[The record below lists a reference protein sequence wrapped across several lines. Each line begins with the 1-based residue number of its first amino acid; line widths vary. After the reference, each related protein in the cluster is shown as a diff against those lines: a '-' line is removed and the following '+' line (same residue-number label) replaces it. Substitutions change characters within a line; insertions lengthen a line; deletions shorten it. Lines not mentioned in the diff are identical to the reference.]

1 MNCQITND
9 SMNEYYNIGIIYL
22 ILLTVVLTL
31 WRLIDDNF
39 QKMQYLEN
47 GREADRYMENV
58 HEILFSTQAYLWY
71 IYKGKLM
78 LDHRFFEKNN
88 LRERGISVD
97 TILKCVS
104 RQSRIELTHAIEN
117 ADETGIYVDFNIT
130 LPMSHETHSL
140 SVLVCREEEQ
150 KSHSRKDAANTS
162 DGVMGILTIIDGARQ
177 KEKERKMAFDLEEES
192 KLKASFLAAMGHE
205 IRTPVNIIT
214 GFSQILAQAGNETSE
229 EELKSYSQII
239 ADNTEQLL
247 RLLNDV
253 LKSNPESEEMH
264 MALKTWKVKDF
275 VEELYATYNVVIPD
289 HLEYNMVRGPE
300 DVNVNVNRSSMMQ
313 VMSNLVNNA
322 VKFTKE
328 GGITMGWECTEE
340 NVVIFLEDTG
350 IGIPKEKQ
358 ELIFDRYYKES
369 SSTAGAG
376 IGLSLCRRLVEN
388 MNGKIIVKSEPG
400 KGSRF
405 ELIFKKAYNG

>member
-1 MNCQITND
+1 
-9 SMNEYYNIGIIYL
+9 MNEYYYIGIIYL

-47 GREADRYMENV
+47 GREAERYMENV
-58 HEILFSTQAYLWY
+58 HEILFSTQSYLWY
-71 IYKGKLM
+71 IYKGKLV

-88 LRERGISVD
+88 LRECRIPVD
-97 TILKCVS
+97 AVLRCVS
-104 RQSRIELTHAIEN
+104 RQSRIELTRAIES
-117 ADETGIYVDFNIT
+117 ADEAGVYVDFNIT
-130 LPMSHETHSL
+130 LPVSHEVHSL
-140 SVLVCREEEQ
+140 GVLVCRE
-150 KSHSRKDAANTS
+150 KDRVTDTGKTPTS
-162 DGVMGILTIIDGARQ
+162 DNVMGFLTIIDGARQ
-177 KEKERKMAFDLEEES
+177 KEKERKRAFDLEEES

-214 GFSQILAQAGNETSE
+214 GFSQILAQAGNDTSE

-253 LKSNPESEEMH
+253 LKSNPEEEQMH
-264 MALKTWKVKDF
+264 MALKTRKVKDI
-275 VEELYATYNVVIPD
+275 VEELYATYNVVIPSR
-289 HLEYNMVRGPE
+289 LEYNIARGPE
-300 DVNVNVNRSSMMQ
+300 DVFVDVNRSSMMQ

-328 GGITMGWECTEE
+328 GSITMGWENTGED
-340 NVVIFLEDTG
+340 VVIYLEDTG

-405 ELIFKKAYNG
+405 ELIFKKA

>member
-1 MNCQITND
+1 
-9 SMNEYYNIGIIYL
+9 MNEYYYIGIIYL

-47 GREADRYMENV
+47 GREAERYMENV
-58 HEILFSTQAYLWY
+58 HEILFSTQSYLWY
-71 IYKGKLM
+71 IYKGKLV

-88 LRERGISVD
+88 LRERRIPVD
-97 TILKCVS
+97 AVLRCVS
-104 RQSRIELTHAIEN
+104 RQSRIELTRAIES
-117 ADETGIYVDFNIT
+117 ADEAGVYVDFNIM
-130 LPMSHETHSL
+130 LPVSHEVHSL
-140 SVLVCREEEQ
+140 GVLVCRE
-150 KSHSRKDAANTS
+150 KDRVTDTGKTPTS
-162 DGVMGILTIIDGARQ
+162 DNVMGFLTIIDGARQ
-177 KEKERKMAFDLEEES
+177 KEKERKRAFDLEEES

-214 GFSQILAQAGNETSE
+214 GFSQILAQAGNDTSE

-253 LKSNPESEEMH
+253 LKSNPEEEQMH
-264 MALKTWKVKDF
+264 MALKTRKVKDI
-275 VEELYATYNVVIPD
+275 VEELYATYNVVIPSR
-289 HLEYNMVRGPE
+289 LEYNIARGPE
-300 DVNVNVNRSSMMQ
+300 DVFVDVNRSSMMQ

-328 GGITMGWECTEE
+328 GSITMGWESTGEE
-340 NVVIFLEDTG
+340 VVIYLEDTG

-405 ELIFKKAYNG
+405 ELIFKKA

>member
-1 MNCQITND
+1 
-9 SMNEYYNIGIIYL
+9 MNEYYNIGIIYL

-47 GREADRYMENV
+47 GREAERYMDKV
-58 HEILFSTQAYLWY
+58 HEILSSTQAYLWY
-71 IYKGKLM
+71 IYKGKLVFG
-78 LDHRFFEKNN
+78 HRFFERNK
-88 LRERGISVD
+88 LREHKIPVD
-97 TILKCVS
+97 VVLRCVS
-104 RQSRIELTHAIEN
+104 RQSRMELIKAMEN
-117 ADETGIYVDFNIT
+117 ADESGIYVDFNIT
-130 LPMSHETHSL
+130 MPISHEVHSL
-140 SVLVCREEEQ
+140 GVLVCREGEEINNG
-150 KSHSRKDAANTS
+150 KTS
-162 DGVMGILTIIDGARQ
+162 TRDNVMGFLTIIDGARQ
-177 KEKERKMAFDLEEES
+177 KEKERKRAFDLEEES

-214 GFSQILAQAGNETSE
+214 GFSQILAQTGSETSE
-229 EELKSYSQII
+229 EELKS
-239 ADNTEQLL
+239 NNEG
-247 RLLNDV
+247 
-253 LKSNPESEEMH
+253 EEIQMS
-264 MALKTWKVKDF
+264 LKTRKVKDI

-289 HLEYNMVRGPE
+289 HLEYNIVRGPE
-300 DVNVNVNRSSMMQ
+300 DVYVDVNRSSMMQ

-328 GGITMGWECTEE
+328 GSITMGWQCTDD
-340 NVVIFLEDTG
+340 NVIIYLEDTG

-388 MNGKIIVKSEPG
+388 MHGKIQVKSELG

-405 ELIFKKAYNG
+405 ELVFKKTTL

>member
-1 MNCQITND
+1 
-9 SMNEYYNIGIIYL
+9 MNEYYYIGIIYL

-47 GREADRYMENV
+47 GREAERYMENV
-58 HEILFSTQAYLWY
+58 HEILFSTQSYLWY
-71 IYKGKLM
+71 IYKGKLV

-88 LRERGISVD
+88 LRERRIPVD
-97 TILKCVS
+97 AVLRCVS
-104 RQSRIELTHAIEN
+104 RQSRIELTRAIES
-117 ADETGIYVDFNIT
+117 ADEAGVYVDFNIT
-130 LPMSHETHSL
+130 LPVSHEVHSL
-140 SVLVCREEEQ
+140 GVLVCRE
-150 KSHSRKDAANTS
+150 KDRVTDTGKTPTS
-162 DGVMGILTIIDGARQ
+162 DNVMGFLTIIDGARQ
-177 KEKERKMAFDLEEES
+177 KEKERKRAFDLEEES

-214 GFSQILAQAGNETSE
+214 GFSQILAQAGNDTSE

-253 LKSNPESEEMH
+253 LKSNPEEEQMH
-264 MALKTWKVKDF
+264 MALKTRKVKDI
-275 VEELYATYNVVIPD
+275 VEELYATYNVVIPSR
-289 HLEYNMVRGPE
+289 LEYNIARGPE
-300 DVNVNVNRSSMMQ
+300 DVFVDVNRSSMMQ

-328 GGITMGWECTEE
+328 GSITMGWENTGED
-340 NVVIFLEDTG
+340 VVIYLEDTG

-405 ELIFKKAYNG
+405 ELIFKKA

>member
-1 MNCQITND
+1 
-9 SMNEYYNIGIIYL
+9 MNEYYYIGIIYL

-31 WRLIDDNF
+31 WRFIDDNF

-47 GREADRYMENV
+47 GREAERYMENV
-58 HEILFSTQAYLWY
+58 HEILFSTQSYLWY
-71 IYKGKLM
+71 IYKGKLV

-88 LRERGISVD
+88 LRERRIPVD
-97 TILKCVS
+97 AVLRCVS
-104 RQSRIELTHAIEN
+104 RQSRIELTRAIES
-117 ADETGIYVDFNIT
+117 ADEAGVYVDFNIT
-130 LPMSHETHSL
+130 LPVSHEVHSL
-140 SVLVCREEEQ
+140 GVLVCRE
-150 KSHSRKDAANTS
+150 KDRVTDTGKTPTS
-162 DGVMGILTIIDGARQ
+162 DNVMGFLTIIDGARQ
-177 KEKERKMAFDLEEES
+177 KEKERKRAFDLEEES

-214 GFSQILAQAGNETSE
+214 GFSQILAQAGNDTSE

-253 LKSNPESEEMH
+253 LKSNPEEEQMH
-264 MALKTWKVKDF
+264 MALKTRKVKDI
-275 VEELYATYNVVIPD
+275 VEELYATYNVVIPSR
-289 HLEYNMVRGPE
+289 LEYNIARGPE
-300 DVNVNVNRSSMMQ
+300 DVFVDVNRSSMMQ

-328 GGITMGWECTEE
+328 GIITMGWESTGED
-340 NVVIFLEDTG
+340 VVIYLEDTG

-388 MNGKIIVKSEPG
+388 MNGKIRVKSEPG

-405 ELIFKKAYNG
+405 ELIFKKA

>member
-1 MNCQITND
+1 MVRLFI
-9 SMNEYYNIGIIYL
+9 MNEYYYIGIIYL

-47 GREADRYMENV
+47 GREADRYMDKV
-58 HEILFSTQAYLWY
+58 HEILSSTQAYLWY
-71 IYKGKLM
+71 IYKGKLVFG
-78 LDHRFFEKNN
+78 HRFFSRNK
-88 LRERGISVD
+88 LRERRIPVEV
-97 TILKCVS
+97 ILRCVS
-104 RQSRIELTHAIEN
+104 RQSRMELTKAIEN
-117 ADETGIYVDFNIT
+117 ADESGIYVDFNIT
-130 LPMSHETHSL
+130 MPVSHEVHSFG
-140 SVLVCREEEQ
+140 VLVCREKGQETN
-150 KSHSRKDAANTS
+150 KGKTTAPNN
-162 DGVMGILTIIDGARQ
+162 VMGFLTIIDGARQ
-177 KEKERKMAFDLEEES
+177 KEKERKRAFDLEEES

-214 GFSQILAQAGNETSE
+214 GFSQILAQTGSETSE

-239 ADNTEQLL
+239 ADNTDQLL

-253 LKSNPESEEMH
+253 LKSNSEGEEIQMS
-264 MALKTWKVKDF
+264 LKTRKVKDI

-289 HLEYNMVRGPE
+289 RLEYNIVRGPE
-300 DVNVNVNRSSMMQ
+300 DVYVDVNRSSMMQ

-328 GGITMGWECTEE
+328 GSITMGWQCTDD
-340 NVVIFLEDTG
+340 NVIIYLEDTG
-350 IGIPKEKQ
+350 IGIPKENL

-388 MNGKIIVKSEPG
+388 MHGKIQVKSELG

-405 ELIFKKAYNG
+405 ELVFRPSQV

>member
-1 MNCQITND
+1 
-9 SMNEYYNIGIIYL
+9 MNEYFYIGIIYL
-22 ILLTVVLTL
+22 ILFTVVLTL
-31 WRLIDDNF
+31 WRFIDDNF

-58 HEILFSTQAYLWY
+58 HEILFSTQSYLWY
-71 IYKGKLM
+71 IYKGKVV
-78 LDHRFFEKNN
+78 LDHRFFQKNN
-88 LRERGISVD
+88 LRERRIPVD
-97 TILKCVS
+97 AILRCVS
-104 RQSRIELTHAIEN
+104 RQSRMELSRAMESAN
-117 ADETGIYVDFNIT
+117 EEGVYVDFNIT
-130 LPMSHETHSL
+130 MPVSHEVHSL
-140 SVLVCREEEQ
+140 SVLVCREKERMSYRE
-150 KSHSRKDAANTS
+150 KTPSGDN
-162 DGVMGILTIIDGARQ
+162 VMGFLTIIDGARQ
-177 KEKERKMAFDLEEES
+177 KEKERKRAFDLEEES

-214 GFSQILAQAGNETSE
+214 GFSQILAQAGSETSE

-239 ADNTEQLL
+239 ADNTGQLL

-253 LKSNPESEEMH
+253 LKSNPEDEKMH
-264 MALKTWKVKDF
+264 MALKTRKVKNF

-289 HLEYNMVRGPE
+289 SLEYNIERGPE
-300 DVNVNVNRSSMMQ
+300 DVYVDVNRSSMMQ

-328 GGITMGWECTEE
+328 GSITMGWECSGDD
-340 NVVIFLEDTG
+340 VVIFLEDTG

-388 MNGKIIVKSEPG
+388 MNGKIVVKSELG

-405 ELIFKKAYNG
+405 ELVFKKAALS

>member
-1 MNCQITND
+1 
-9 SMNEYYNIGIIYL
+9 MNEYYYIGIIYL

-39 QKMQYLEN
+39 QKIQYLEN
-47 GREADRYMENV
+47 GREAERYMENV
-58 HEILFSTQAYLWY
+58 HEILFSTQSYLWY
-71 IYKGKLM
+71 IYKGKLV

-88 LRERGISVD
+88 LRERRIPVD
-97 TILKCVS
+97 AVLRCVS
-104 RQSRIELTHAIEN
+104 RQSRIELTRAIES
-117 ADETGIYVDFNIT
+117 ADEAGVYVDFNIT
-130 LPMSHETHSL
+130 LPVSHEVHSL
-140 SVLVCREEEQ
+140 GVLVCRE
-150 KSHSRKDAANTS
+150 KDRVTDTGKTPTS
-162 DGVMGILTIIDGARQ
+162 DNVMGFLTIIDGARQ
-177 KEKERKMAFDLEEES
+177 KEKERKRAFDLEEES

-214 GFSQILAQAGNETSE
+214 GFSQILAQAGNDTSE

-253 LKSNPESEEMH
+253 LKSNPEEEQMH
-264 MALKTWKVKDF
+264 MALKTRKVKDI
-275 VEELYATYNVVIPD
+275 VEELYATYNVVIPSR
-289 HLEYNMVRGPE
+289 LEYNIARGPE
-300 DVNVNVNRSSMMQ
+300 DVFVDVNRSSMMQ

-328 GGITMGWECTEE
+328 GSIIMGWESTGEE
-340 NVVIFLEDTG
+340 VVIYLEDTG

-405 ELIFKKAYNG
+405 ELIFKKA

>member
-1 MNCQITND
+1 
-9 SMNEYYNIGIIYL
+9 
-22 ILLTVVLTL
+22 
-31 WRLIDDNF
+31 
-39 QKMQYLEN
+39 
-47 GREADRYMENV
+47 MENV
-58 HEILFSTQAYLWY
+58 HEILFSTQSYLWY
-71 IYKGKLM
+71 IYKGKLVFG
-78 LDHRFFEKNN
+78 HRFFEKNN
-88 LRERGISVD
+88 LRERRIPVD
-97 TILKCVS
+97 VILRCVS
-104 RQSRIELTHAIEN
+104 RQSRMELTRAIES
-117 ADETGIYVDFNIT
+117 ADEAGVYVDFNIT
-130 LPMSHETHSL
+130 LPVSHEVHSL
-140 SVLVCREEEQ
+140 GVLVCRE
-150 KSHSRKDAANTS
+150 KGRVTDKGKAPTS
-162 DGVMGILTIIDGARQ
+162 DNLMGFLTIIDGARQ
-177 KEKERKMAFDLEEES
+177 KEKERKRAFDLEEES

-214 GFSQILAQAGNETSE
+214 GFSQILAQAGSETSE

-253 LKSNPESEEMH
+253 LKSNPEEEQMH
-264 MALKTWKVKDF
+264 MALKTRKVKDI

-289 HLEYNMVRGPE
+289 RLEYNIVRGPE
-300 DVNVNVNRSSMMQ
+300 DVYVDVNRSSMMQ

-328 GGITMGWECTEE
+328 GSITMGWECTDG

-350 IGIPKEKQ
+350 IGIPKEKH
-358 ELIFDRYYKES
+358 EFIFDRYYKES

-388 MNGKIIVKSEPG
+388 MHGKIVVKSELG

-405 ELIFKKAYNG
+405 ELVFSPSHV

>member
-1 MNCQITND
+1 
-9 SMNEYYNIGIIYL
+9 MNEYYYIGIIYL

-47 GREADRYMENV
+47 GREAERYMENV
-58 HEILFSTQAYLWY
+58 HEILFSTQSYLWY
-71 IYKGKLM
+71 IYKGKLV

-88 LRERGISVD
+88 LRERRIPVD
-97 TILKCVS
+97 AVLRCVS
-104 RQSRIELTHAIEN
+104 RQSRIELTRAIEN
-117 ADETGIYVDFNIT
+117 ADEAGVYVDFNIT
-130 LPMSHETHSL
+130 LPVSHEVHSL
-140 SVLVCREEEQ
+140 GVLVCRE
-150 KSHSRKDAANTS
+150 KDRVTDTGKTPTS
-162 DGVMGILTIIDGARQ
+162 DNVMGFLTIIDGARQ
-177 KEKERKMAFDLEEES
+177 KEKERKRAFDLEEES

-214 GFSQILAQAGNETSE
+214 GFSQILAQAGNDTSE

-253 LKSNPESEEMH
+253 LKSNPEEEQMH
-264 MALKTWKVKDF
+264 MALKTRKVKDI
-275 VEELYATYNVVIPD
+275 VEELYATYNVVIPSR
-289 HLEYNMVRGPE
+289 LEYNIARGPE
-300 DVNVNVNRSSMMQ
+300 DVYVDVNRSSMMQ

-328 GGITMGWECTEE
+328 GSITMGWESTGED
-340 NVVIFLEDTG
+340 VVIYLEDTG

-405 ELIFKKAYNG
+405 ELIFKKA

>member
-1 MNCQITND
+1 
-9 SMNEYYNIGIIYL
+9 MNEYFYIGIIYL
-22 ILLTVVLTL
+22 ILFTVVLTL
-31 WRLIDDNF
+31 WRFIDDNF

-58 HEILFSTQAYLWY
+58 HEILFSTQSYLWY
-71 IYKGKLM
+71 IYKGRVV
-78 LDHRFFEKNN
+78 LDHRFFQKNK
-88 LRERGISVD
+88 LRERRIPVD
-97 TILKCVS
+97 VILRCVS
-104 RQSRIELTHAIEN
+104 RQSRMELLRAMEN
-117 ADETGIYVDFNIT
+117 ANEEGVYVDFNIT
-130 LPMSHETHSL
+130 MPVSREVHSL
-140 SVLVCREEEQ
+140 GVLVCREKERMSDKE
-150 KSHSRKDAANTS
+150 KSPTHDN
-162 DGVMGILTIIDGARQ
+162 VMGFLTIIDGARQ
-177 KEKERKMAFDLEEES
+177 KEKERKRAFDLEEES

-214 GFSQILAQAGNETSE
+214 GFSQILAQAGSETSE

-239 ADNTEQLL
+239 ADNTGQLL

-253 LKSNPESEEMH
+253 LKSNPEDEEMH
-264 MALKTWKVKDF
+264 MALKTRKVKNF

-289 HLEYNMVRGPE
+289 SLEYNIERGPE
-300 DVNVNVNRSSMMQ
+300 DVYVDVNRSSMMQ

-328 GGITMGWECTEE
+328 GSITMGWQCSGDD
-340 NVVIFLEDTG
+340 VVIFLEDTG

-388 MNGKIIVKSEPG
+388 MNGKIVVKSELG

-405 ELIFKKAYNG
+405 ELVFKKAALS

>member
-1 MNCQITND
+1 
-9 SMNEYYNIGIIYL
+9 MNEYYYIGIIYL

-31 WRLIDDNF
+31 WRFIDDNF

-58 HEILFSTQAYLWY
+58 HEILFSTQSYLWY
-71 IYKGKLM
+71 IYKGKLVFG
-78 LDHRFFEKNN
+78 HRFFEKNN
-88 LRERGISVD
+88 LRERRIPVD
-97 TILKCVS
+97 VILRCVS
-104 RQSRIELTHAIEN
+104 RQSRMELTRAIES
-117 ADETGIYVDFNIT
+117 ADEAGVYVDFNIT
-130 LPMSHETHSL
+130 LPVSHEVHSL
-140 SVLVCREEEQ
+140 GVLVCRE
-150 KSHSRKDAANTS
+150 KDQITDKGKTPTS
-162 DGVMGILTIIDGARQ
+162 DNVMGFLTIIDGARQ
-177 KEKERKMAFDLEEES
+177 KEKERKRAFDLEEES

-214 GFSQILAQAGNETSE
+214 GFSQVLAQAGSETSE

-239 ADNTEQLL
+239 ADNTDQLL

-253 LKSNPESEEMH
+253 LKSNPEEEQMH
-264 MALKTWKVKDF
+264 MALKTRKVKDI

-289 HLEYNMVRGPE
+289 RLEYNIARGPE
-300 DVNVNVNRSSMMQ
+300 DVYVDVNRSSMMQ

-322 VKFTKE
+322 VKFTQK
-328 GGITMGWECTEE
+328 GSITMGWQCTDD

-350 IGIPKEKQ
+350 IGIPEEKH

-388 MNGKIIVKSEPG
+388 MHGKIVVKSELG

-405 ELIFKKAYNG
+405 ELVFKKAAIS

>member
-1 MNCQITND
+1 
-9 SMNEYYNIGIIYL
+9 MNEYYYIGIIYL

-31 WRLIDDNF
+31 WRFIDDNF

-58 HEILFSTQAYLWY
+58 HEILFSTQSYLWY
-71 IYKGKLM
+71 IYKGKLVFG
-78 LDHRFFEKNN
+78 HRFFEKNN
-88 LRERGISVD
+88 LRERRIPVD
-97 TILKCVS
+97 VILRCVS
-104 RQSRIELTHAIEN
+104 RQSRMELTRAIES
-117 ADETGIYVDFNIT
+117 ADEAGVYVDFNIT
-130 LPMSHETHSL
+130 LPVSHEVHSL
-140 SVLVCREEEQ
+140 GVLVCRE
-150 KSHSRKDAANTS
+150 KGRVTDKGNAPTS
-162 DGVMGILTIIDGARQ
+162 DNLMGFLTIIDGARQ
-177 KEKERKMAFDLEEES
+177 KEKERKRAFDLEEES

-214 GFSQILAQAGNETSE
+214 GFSQILAQAGSETSE

-253 LKSNPESEEMH
+253 LKSNPEEEQMH
-264 MALKTWKVKDF
+264 MALKTRKVKDI

-289 HLEYNMVRGPE
+289 RLEYNIVRGPE
-300 DVNVNVNRSSMMQ
+300 DVYVDVNRSSMMQ

-328 GGITMGWECTEE
+328 GSITMGWECTDG

-350 IGIPKEKQ
+350 IGIPKEKH
-358 ELIFDRYYKES
+358 EFIFDRYYKES

-388 MNGKIIVKSEPG
+388 MHGKIVVKSELG

-405 ELIFKKAYNG
+405 ELVFTPSHV

>member
-1 MNCQITND
+1 
-9 SMNEYYNIGIIYL
+9 MNEYFYIGIIYL
-22 ILLTVVLTL
+22 ILFTVVLTL
-31 WRLIDDNF
+31 WRFIDDNF

-58 HEILFSTQAYLWY
+58 HEILFSTQSYLWY
-71 IYKGKLM
+71 IYKGRVV
-78 LDHRFFEKNN
+78 LDHRFFQKNK
-88 LRERGISVD
+88 LRERRIPVD
-97 TILKCVS
+97 VILRCVS
-104 RQSRIELTHAIEN
+104 RQSRMELLRAMESAN
-117 ADETGIYVDFNIT
+117 EEGVYVDFNIT
-130 LPMSHETHSL
+130 MPVSREVHSL
-140 SVLVCREEEQ
+140 GVLVCREKERMSDKE
-150 KSHSRKDAANTS
+150 KSPTHDN
-162 DGVMGILTIIDGARQ
+162 VMGFLTIIDGARQ
-177 KEKERKMAFDLEEES
+177 KEKERKRAFDLEEES

-239 ADNTEQLL
+239 ADNTGQLL

-253 LKSNPESEEMH
+253 LKSNPEDEEMH
-264 MALKTWKVKDF
+264 MALKTRKVKNF

-289 HLEYNMVRGPE
+289 SLEYNIERGPE
-300 DVNVNVNRSSMMQ
+300 DVYVDVNRSSMMQ

-328 GGITMGWECTEE
+328 GSITMGWQCSGDD
-340 NVVIFLEDTG
+340 VVIFLEDTG

-388 MNGKIIVKSEPG
+388 MNGKIVVKSELG

-405 ELIFKKAYNG
+405 ELVFKKAALS

>member
-1 MNCQITND
+1 
-9 SMNEYYNIGIIYL
+9 MNEYYYIGIIYL

-31 WRLIDDNF
+31 WRFIDDNF

-58 HEILFSTQAYLWY
+58 HEILFSTQSYLWY
-71 IYKGKLM
+71 IYKGKLVFG
-78 LDHRFFEKNN
+78 HRFFKKNN
-88 LRERGISVD
+88 LRERRIPVD
-97 TILKCVS
+97 VVLRCMS
-104 RQSRIELTHAIEN
+104 RNSRKELTKAMEN

-130 LPMSHETHSL
+130 MPVSHEVHSL
-140 SVLVCREEEQ
+140 SVLICREKEPWE
-150 KSHSRKDAANTS
+150 KKGKIS
-162 DGVMGILTIIDGARQ
+162 DDNVMGILTIIDGARQ

-214 GFSQILAQAGNETSE
+214 GFSQILAQTGSETSE

-340 NVVIFLEDTG
+340 DVVIFLEDTG

>member
-1 MNCQITND
+1 
-9 SMNEYYNIGIIYL
+9 MNEYYYIGIIYL

-31 WRLIDDNF
+31 WRFIDDNF

-58 HEILFSTQAYLWY
+58 HEILFSTQSYLWY
-71 IYKGKLM
+71 IYKGKLVFG
-78 LDHRFFEKNN
+78 HRFFEKNN
-88 LRERGISVD
+88 LRERRIPVD
-97 TILKCVS
+97 VILRCVS
-104 RQSRIELTHAIEN
+104 RQSRMELTRAIES
-117 ADETGIYVDFNIT
+117 ADEAGVYVDFNIT
-130 LPMSHETHSL
+130 LPVSHEVHSL
-140 SVLVCREEEQ
+140 GVLVCRE
-150 KSHSRKDAANTS
+150 KGRVTDKGKAPTS
-162 DGVMGILTIIDGARQ
+162 DNLMGFLTIIDGARQ
-177 KEKERKMAFDLEEES
+177 KEKERKRAFDLEEES

-214 GFSQILAQAGNETSE
+214 GFSQILAQAGSETSE

-253 LKSNPESEEMH
+253 LKSNPEEEQMH
-264 MALKTWKVKDF
+264 MALKTRKVKDI

-289 HLEYNMVRGPE
+289 RLEYNIVRGPE
-300 DVNVNVNRSSMMQ
+300 DVYVDVNRSSMMQ

-328 GGITMGWECTEE
+328 GSITMGWECTDG

-350 IGIPKEKQ
+350 IGIPKEKH
-358 ELIFDRYYKES
+358 EFIFDRYYKES

-388 MNGKIIVKSEPG
+388 MHGKIQVKSEVG

-405 ELIFKKAYNG
+405 ELVFKKTIL

>member
-1 MNCQITND
+1 
-9 SMNEYYNIGIIYL
+9 MNEYYYIGIIYL

-31 WRLIDDNF
+31 WRFIDDNF

-58 HEILFSTQAYLWY
+58 HEILFSTQSYLWY
-71 IYKGKLM
+71 IYKGKLVFG
-78 LDHRFFEKNN
+78 HRFFEKNN
-88 LRERGISVD
+88 LRERRIPVD
-97 TILKCVS
+97 VILRCVS
-104 RQSRIELTHAIEN
+104 RQSRMELTRAIDS
-117 ADETGIYVDFNIT
+117 ADEAGVYVDFNIT
-130 LPMSHETHSL
+130 LPVSHEVHSL
-140 SVLVCREEEQ
+140 GVLVCRE
-150 KSHSRKDAANTS
+150 KGRVTDKGKAPTS
-162 DGVMGILTIIDGARQ
+162 DNLMGFLTIIDGARQ
-177 KEKERKMAFDLEEES
+177 KEKERKRAFDLEEES

-214 GFSQILAQAGNETSE
+214 GFSQILAQAGSETSE

-253 LKSNPESEEMH
+253 LKSNPEEEQMH
-264 MALKTWKVKDF
+264 MALKTRKVKDI
-275 VEELYATYNVVIPD
+275 VEELYATYNVVIPSR
-289 HLEYNMVRGPE
+289 LEYNIARGPE
-300 DVNVNVNRSSMMQ
+300 DVFVDVNRSSMMQ

-328 GGITMGWECTEE
+328 GSITMGWENTGED
-340 NVVIFLEDTG
+340 VVIYLEDTG

-376 IGLSLCRRLVEN
+376 IGLSLCRRLIEN
-388 MNGKIIVKSEPG
+388 MNGKIIVKSELG

-405 ELIFKKAYNG
+405 ELVFKKAAIS

>member
-1 MNCQITND
+1 
-9 SMNEYYNIGIIYL
+9 MNEYYYIGIIYL

-31 WRLIDDNF
+31 WRFIDDNF

-58 HEILFSTQAYLWY
+58 HEILFSTQSYLWY
-71 IYKGKLM
+71 IYKGKLVFG
-78 LDHRFFEKNN
+78 HRFFKKNN
-88 LRERGISVD
+88 LRERRIPVD
-97 TILKCVS
+97 VVLRCMS
-104 RQSRIELTHAIEN
+104 RNSRKELTKAMEN

-130 LPMSHETHSL
+130 MPVSHEVHSL
-140 SVLVCREEEQ
+140 SVLICREKEPWE
-150 KSHSRKDAANTS
+150 KKGKTS
-162 DGVMGILTIIDGARQ
+162 DDNVMGILTIIDGARQ

-214 GFSQILAQAGNETSE
+214 GFSQILAQTGSETSE

-253 LKSNPESEEMH
+253 LKSNNEGEEMQ
-264 MALKTWKVKDF
+264 MSLKTRKVKDI
-275 VEELYATYNVVIPD
+275 VEELYATYNVVIPE
-289 HLEYNMVRGPE
+289 HLEYNIVRGPE
-300 DVNVNVNRSSMMQ
+300 DVYVDLNRSSMMQ

-328 GGITMGWECTEE
+328 GSITMGWQCVDD

-350 IGIPKEKQ
+350 IGIPKEKH
-358 ELIFDRYYKES
+358 EFIFDRYYKES

-388 MNGKIIVKSEPG
+388 MHGKIVVKSELG

-405 ELIFKKAYNG
+405 ELVFKKAAIS

>member
-1 MNCQITND
+1 
-9 SMNEYYNIGIIYL
+9 MNEYYYIGIIYL

-31 WRLIDDNF
+31 WRFIDDNF

-47 GREADRYMENV
+47 GREAERYMENV
-58 HEILFSTQAYLWY
+58 HEILFSTQSYLWY
-71 IYKGKLM
+71 IYKGKLV

-88 LRERGISVD
+88 LRERRIPVD
-97 TILKCVS
+97 AVLRCVS
-104 RQSRIELTHAIEN
+104 RQSRIELTRAIES
-117 ADETGIYVDFNIT
+117 ADEAGVYVDFNIT
-130 LPMSHETHSL
+130 LPVSHEVHSL
-140 SVLVCREEEQ
+140 GVLVCRE
-150 KSHSRKDAANTS
+150 KGRVTDKGKAPTS
-162 DGVMGILTIIDGARQ
+162 DNVMGFLTIIDGARQ
-177 KEKERKMAFDLEEES
+177 KEKERKRAFDLEEES

-214 GFSQILAQAGNETSE
+214 GFSQILAQAGNDTSE

-253 LKSNPESEEMH
+253 LKSNPEEEQMH
-264 MALKTWKVKDF
+264 MALKTRKVKDI
-275 VEELYATYNVVIPD
+275 VEELYATYNVVIPSR
-289 HLEYNMVRGPE
+289 LEYNIARGPE
-300 DVNVNVNRSSMMQ
+300 DVFVDVNRSSMMQ

-328 GGITMGWECTEE
+328 GSITMGWENTGED
-340 NVVIFLEDTG
+340 VVIYLEDTG

-405 ELIFKKAYNG
+405 ELIFKKA

>member
-1 MNCQITND
+1 
-9 SMNEYYNIGIIYL
+9 MNEYYNIGIIYL

-39 QKMQYLEN
+39 QKMQYLES
-47 GREADRYMENV
+47 GREADRYMEKV

-78 LDHRFFEKNN
+78 FDHRFFEKNN
-88 LRERGISVD
+88 LREREISVD

-117 ADETGIYVDFNIT
+117 ADESGIYVDFNIT
-130 LPMSHETHSL
+130 MPVSHEVHSL
-140 SVLVCREEEQ
+140 GVLVCREKDEMTQ
-150 KSHSRKDAANTS
+150 KDKGSKQDN
-162 DGVMGILTIIDGARQ
+162 VMGFLTIIDGARQ
-177 KEKERKMAFDLEEES
+177 KEKERKRAFDLEEES

-214 GFSQILAQAGNETSE
+214 GFSQILAQTGSETSE

-239 ADNTEQLL
+239 ADNTDQLL

-253 LKSNPESEEMH
+253 LKSNTEGEEIQMS
-264 MALKTWKVKDF
+264 LKTRKVKDI

-300 DVNVNVNRSSMMQ
+300 DVYVYVNRSSMMQ

-340 NVVIFLEDTG
+340 DVVIFLEDTG

>member
-1 MNCQITND
+1 
-9 SMNEYYNIGIIYL
+9 MNEYFYIGIIYL
-22 ILLTVVLTL
+22 ILFTVVLTL
-31 WRLIDDNF
+31 WRFIDDNF

-58 HEILFSTQAYLWY
+58 HEILFSTQSYLWY
-71 IYKGKLM
+71 IYKGRVV
-78 LDHRFFEKNN
+78 LDHRFFQKNK
-88 LRERGISVD
+88 LRERRIPVD
-97 TILKCVS
+97 VILRCVS
-104 RQSRIELTHAIEN
+104 RQSRMELSRAMESAN
-117 ADETGIYVDFNIT
+117 EEGVYVDFNIT
-130 LPMSHETHSL
+130 MPVSREVHSL
-140 SVLVCREEEQ
+140 GVLVCREKERMSDKE
-150 KSHSRKDAANTS
+150 KSPTHDN
-162 DGVMGILTIIDGARQ
+162 VMGFLTIIDGARQ
-177 KEKERKMAFDLEEES
+177 KEKERKRAFDLEEES

-214 GFSQILAQAGNETSE
+214 GFSQILAQAGSETSE

-239 ADNTEQLL
+239 ADNTGQLL

-253 LKSNPESEEMH
+253 LKSNPEDEEMH
-264 MALKTWKVKDF
+264 MALKTRKVKNF

-289 HLEYNMVRGPE
+289 SLEYNIERGPE
-300 DVNVNVNRSSMMQ
+300 DVYVDVNRSSMMQ

-328 GGITMGWECTEE
+328 GSITMGWECSGDD
-340 NVVIFLEDTG
+340 VVIFLEDTG

-388 MNGKIIVKSEPG
+388 MNGKIVVKSELG

-405 ELIFKKAYNG
+405 ELVFKKATIS

>member
-1 MNCQITND
+1 
-9 SMNEYYNIGIIYL
+9 MNEYYYIGIIYL

-47 GREADRYMENV
+47 GREAERYMDNV
-58 HEILFSTQAYLWY
+58 HDIMSSTQAYLWY
-71 IYKGKLM
+71 IYKGKLV
-78 LDHRFFEKNN
+78 LGHRFFERNK
-88 LRERGISVD
+88 LREHRIPIEVV
-97 TILKCVS
+97 LRCVS
-104 RQSRIELTHAIEN
+104 RQSRKELLKAMEN

-130 LPMSHETHSL
+130 MPMSHEVHSL
-140 SVLVCREEEQ
+140 SVLICREKELA
-150 KSHSRKDAANTS
+150 KHGGKDSAN
-162 DGVMGILTIIDGARQ
+162 DNVMGILTVIDGARQ
-177 KEKERKMAFDLEEES
+177 KEKERKKAFDLEEES

-214 GFSQILAQAGNETSE
+214 GFSQILAQTGSETSE

-253 LKSNPESEEMH
+253 LKSNSEGEEMQ
-264 MALKTWKVKDF
+264 MSLKTRKVKDI
-275 VEELYATYNVVIPD
+275 VEELYATYNVVIPER
-289 HLEYNMVRGPE
+289 LEYNIVRGPE
-300 DVNVNVNRSSMMQ
+300 DVYVDVNRSSMMQ

-322 VKFTKE
+322 VKFTKT
-328 GGITMGWECTEE
+328 GGITMGWQCDGDT
-340 NVVIFLEDTG
+340 VVIYLEDTG
-350 IGIPKEKQ
+350 IGIPKENQ

-388 MNGKIIVKSEPG
+388 MHGKIQVKSELG

-405 ELIFKKAYNG
+405 ELVFHPSQI

>member
-1 MNCQITND
+1 
-9 SMNEYYNIGIIYL
+9 MNEYYYIGIIYL

-47 GREADRYMENV
+47 GREAERYMDKV
-58 HEILFSTQAYLWY
+58 HEILSSAQAYLWY
-71 IYKGKLM
+71 IYKGKLVFG
-78 LDHRFFEKNN
+78 HRFFERNK
-88 LRERGISVD
+88 LREHKIPVD
-97 TILKCVS
+97 VVLRCVS
-104 RQSRIELTHAIEN
+104 RQSRMELIKAMEN
-117 ADETGIYVDFNIT
+117 ADESGIYVDFNIT
-130 LPMSHETHSL
+130 MPISHEVHSL
-140 SVLVCREEEQ
+140 GVLVCREEEE
-150 KSHSRKDAANTS
+150 SHDGKVPSRDN
-162 DGVMGILTIIDGARQ
+162 VMGFLTIIDGARQ
-177 KEKERKMAFDLEEES
+177 KEKERKRAFDLEEES

-214 GFSQILAQAGNETSE
+214 GFSQILAQTGSETSE

-239 ADNTEQLL
+239 ADNTAQLL

-253 LKSNPESEEMH
+253 LKSNSEGEEIQMS
-264 MALKTWKVKDF
+264 LKTRKVKDI
-275 VEELYATYNVVIPD
+275 VEELYATYNVVIPG
-289 HLEYNMVRGPE
+289 HLEYNIVRGPE
-300 DVNVNVNRSSMMQ
+300 DVYVDVNRSSMMQ

-328 GGITMGWECTEE
+328 GSITMGWQYTDD
-340 NVVIFLEDTG
+340 NVIIYLEDTG

-388 MNGKIIVKSEPG
+388 MHGKIQVESELG

-405 ELIFKKAYNG
+405 ELVFRPSQV

>member
-1 MNCQITND
+1 
-9 SMNEYYNIGIIYL
+9 MNEYYYIGIIYL

-31 WRLIDDNF
+31 WRFIDDNF

-58 HEILFSTQAYLWY
+58 HEILFSTQSYLWY
-71 IYKGKLM
+71 IYKGKLVFG
-78 LDHRFFEKNN
+78 HRFFEKNN
-88 LRERGISVD
+88 LRERRIPVD
-97 TILKCVS
+97 VILRCVS
-104 RQSRIELTHAIEN
+104 RQSRMELTRAIES
-117 ADETGIYVDFNIT
+117 ADEAGVYVDFNIT
-130 LPMSHETHSL
+130 LPVSHEVHSRG
-140 SVLVCREEEQ
+140 VLVCRE
-150 KSHSRKDAANTS
+150 KGRVTDKGKASTS
-162 DGVMGILTIIDGARQ
+162 DNLMGFLTIIDGARQ
-177 KEKERKMAFDLEEES
+177 KEKERKRAFDLEEES

-214 GFSQILAQAGNETSE
+214 GFSQILAQAGSETSE

-253 LKSNPESEEMH
+253 LKSNPEEEQMH
-264 MALKTWKVKDF
+264 MALKTRKVKDI

-289 HLEYNMVRGPE
+289 RLEYNIVRGPE
-300 DVNVNVNRSSMMQ
+300 DVYVDVNRSSMMQ

-328 GGITMGWECTEE
+328 GSITMGWECTDG

-350 IGIPKEKQ
+350 IGIPKEKH
-358 ELIFDRYYKES
+358 EFIFDRYYKES

-388 MNGKIIVKSEPG
+388 MHGKIVVKSELG

-405 ELIFKKAYNG
+405 ELVFSPSHV

>member
-1 MNCQITND
+1 
-9 SMNEYYNIGIIYL
+9 MNEYYYIGIIYL

-47 GREADRYMENV
+47 GREAERYMENV
-58 HEILFSTQAYLWY
+58 HEIIFSKQSYLWY
-71 IYKGKLM
+71 IYKGKLV
-78 LDHRFFEKNN
+78 LDHRFFEKYN
-88 LRERGISVD
+88 LRERRIPVD
-97 TILKCVS
+97 AVLRCVS
-104 RQSRIELTHAIEN
+104 RQSRIELTRAIES
-117 ADETGIYVDFNIT
+117 ADEAGVYVDFNIM
-130 LPMSHETHSL
+130 LPVSHEVHSL
-140 SVLVCREEEQ
+140 GVLVCRE
-150 KSHSRKDAANTS
+150 KDRVTDTGKTPTS
-162 DGVMGILTIIDGARQ
+162 DNVMGFLTIIDGARQ
-177 KEKERKMAFDLEEES
+177 KEKERKRAFDLEEES

-214 GFSQILAQAGNETSE
+214 GFSQILAQAGNDTSE

-253 LKSNPESEEMH
+253 LKSNPEEEQMH
-264 MALKTWKVKDF
+264 MALKTRKVKDI
-275 VEELYATYNVVIPD
+275 VEELYATYNVVIPSR
-289 HLEYNMVRGPE
+289 LEYNIARGPE
-300 DVNVNVNRSSMMQ
+300 DVFVDVNRSSMMQ

-328 GGITMGWECTEE
+328 GSITMGWESTGEE
-340 NVVIFLEDTG
+340 VVIYLEDTG

-405 ELIFKKAYNG
+405 ELIFKKA

>member
-1 MNCQITND
+1 
-9 SMNEYYNIGIIYL
+9 MNEYYYIGIIYL

-31 WRLIDDNF
+31 WRFIDDNF

-47 GREADRYMENV
+47 GREAERYMDKV
-58 HEILFSTQAYLWY
+58 HDILSSTQAYLWY
-71 IYKGKLM
+71 IYKGNLVFG
-78 LDHRFFEKNN
+78 HRFFERNK
-88 LRERGISVD
+88 LREHKIPVEAVLR
-97 TILKCVS
+97 CVS
-104 RQSRIELTHAIEN
+104 RQSRRELIRAMEN
-117 ADETGIYVDFNIT
+117 ADESGVYVDFNIT
-130 LPMSHETHSL
+130 MPVSHEVHSL
-140 SVLVCREEEQ
+140 GALICREKEEITQ
-150 KSHSRKDAANTS
+150 KGKESKGDN
-162 DGVMGILTIIDGARQ
+162 VMGFLTIIDGARQ
-177 KEKERKMAFDLEEES
+177 KEKERKRAFDLEEES

-214 GFSQILAQAGNETSE
+214 GFSQILAQTGSETSD

-253 LKSNPESEEMH
+253 LKSNTEGEEIQMS
-264 MALKTWKVKDF
+264 LKTRKVKDI
-275 VEELYATYNVVIPD
+275 VEELYATYDVVIPD
-289 HLEYNMVRGPE
+289 HLEYNIVRGPE
-300 DVNVNVNRSSMMQ
+300 DVYVDVNRSSMMQ

-328 GGITMGWECTEE
+328 GSITMGWQCTDDKAI
-340 NVVIFLEDTG
+340 IFLEDTG
-350 IGIPKEKQ
+350 IGIPEEKQ

-388 MNGKIIVKSEPG
+388 MHGKIQVKSEVG

-405 ELIFKKAYNG
+405 ELVFKKVKA

>member
-1 MNCQITND
+1 
-9 SMNEYYNIGIIYL
+9 
-22 ILLTVVLTL
+22 
-31 WRLIDDNF
+31 
-39 QKMQYLEN
+39 
-47 GREADRYMENV
+47 
-58 HEILFSTQAYLWY
+58 
-71 IYKGKLM
+71 
-78 LDHRFFEKNN
+78 
-88 LRERGISVD
+88 
-97 TILKCVS
+97 
-104 RQSRIELTHAIEN
+104 
-117 ADETGIYVDFNIT
+117 
-130 LPMSHETHSL
+130 
-140 SVLVCREEEQ
+140 
-150 KSHSRKDAANTS
+150 
-162 DGVMGILTIIDGARQ
+162 
-177 KEKERKMAFDLEEES
+177 MAFDLEEES

-340 NVVIFLEDTG
+340 DVVIFLEDTG

>member
-1 MNCQITND
+1 
-9 SMNEYYNIGIIYL
+9 MNEYFYIGIIYL

-47 GREADRYMENV
+47 GREAERYMENV
-58 HEILFSTQAYLWY
+58 HEILFSTQSYLWY
-71 IYKGKLM
+71 IYKGKLV

-88 LRERGISVD
+88 LRERRIPVD
-97 TILKCVS
+97 AVLRCVS
-104 RQSRIELTHAIEN
+104 RQSRIELTRAIES
-117 ADETGIYVDFNIT
+117 ADEAGVYVDFNIT
-130 LPMSHETHSL
+130 LPVSHEVHSL
-140 SVLVCREEEQ
+140 GVLVCRE
-150 KSHSRKDAANTS
+150 KDRVTDTGKTPTS
-162 DGVMGILTIIDGARQ
+162 DNVMGFLTIIDGARQ
-177 KEKERKMAFDLEEES
+177 KEKERKRAFDLEEES

-214 GFSQILAQAGNETSE
+214 GFSQILAQAGNDTSE

-253 LKSNPESEEMH
+253 LKSNPEEEQMH
-264 MALKTWKVKDF
+264 MALKTRKVKDI
-275 VEELYATYNVVIPD
+275 VEELYATYNVVIPSR
-289 HLEYNMVRGPE
+289 LEYNIARGPE
-300 DVNVNVNRSSMMQ
+300 DVYVDVNRSSMMQ

-328 GGITMGWECTEE
+328 GSITMGWESTGED
-340 NVVIFLEDTG
+340 VVIYLEDTG

-405 ELIFKKAYNG
+405 ELIFKKA

>member
-1 MNCQITND
+1 
-9 SMNEYYNIGIIYL
+9 MNEYFYIGIIYL
-22 ILLTVVLTL
+22 ILFTVVLTL
-31 WRLIDDNF
+31 WRFIDDNF

-58 HEILFSTQAYLWY
+58 HEILFSTQSYLWY
-71 IYKGKLM
+71 IYKGKVV
-78 LDHRFFEKNN
+78 LDHRFFQKNK
-88 LRERGISVD
+88 LRERRIPVD
-97 TILKCVS
+97 VILRCVS
-104 RQSRIELTHAIEN
+104 RQSRMELSRAMESAN
-117 ADETGIYVDFNIT
+117 EEGVYVDFNIT
-130 LPMSHETHSL
+130 MPVSREVHSL
-140 SVLVCREEEQ
+140 GVLVCREKERMSDKE
-150 KSHSRKDAANTS
+150 KSPTHDN
-162 DGVMGILTIIDGARQ
+162 VMGFLTIIDGARQ
-177 KEKERKMAFDLEEES
+177 KEKERKRAFDLEEES

-214 GFSQILAQAGNETSE
+214 GFSQILAQAGSETSE

-239 ADNTEQLL
+239 ADNTGQLL

-253 LKSNPESEEMH
+253 LKSNPEDEEMH
-264 MALKTWKVKDF
+264 MALKTRKVKNF

-289 HLEYNMVRGPE
+289 SLEYNIERGPE
-300 DVNVNVNRSSMMQ
+300 DVYVDVNRSSMMQ

-328 GGITMGWECTEE
+328 GSITMGWQCSGDD
-340 NVVIFLEDTG
+340 VVIFLEDTG

-388 MNGKIIVKSEPG
+388 MNGKIVVKSELG

-405 ELIFKKAYNG
+405 ELVFKKAAIS